1 LRRGAATVAL
11 AVAVGSIA
19 LSGCETKTGVAGFVG
34 QSPIETNQLAGYVNR
49 GDQAATGAQANISRP
64 EIQQFWLQT
73 LIELRLAQRVAAAR
87 GVTLGPTD
95 TNVFMARY
103 LPLQGGLPAL
113 QRQAEGFGIAPS
125 DLSTLF
131 QALALEDRIADQV
144 APGLLAPDSA
154 ARQAYQQLQASYP
167 GQTYQQVG
175 PDLRKL
181 LVFDQRRAAVFPALQ
196 AEARTAGVRVNP
208 RFGSW
213 NLDRLTI
220 GASPTDLAR
229 PATPSPAPAPPGQ
242 GSGDPGA
249 GDQGAG
255 GQGTGDSVPA
265 PAP

>member
-1 LRRGAATVAL
+1 MAIVAALAATT
-11 AVAVGSIA
+11 
-19 LSGCETKTGVAGFVG
+19 LSACETKTGVAAFVG
-34 QSPIETNQLAGYVNR
+34 SDPIQTSTLSSLVDR
-49 GDQAATGAQANISRP
+49 GATAAAANGLSVTRP
-64 EIQQFWLQT
+64 QIQQFWLQT